1 MAMSE
6 KDYLFYL
13 RYFDGTDWYYYEEL
27 TDGTIFD
34 NISPTPTKPIQ
45 FAPVGWDEVKREWLR
60 GWTYYGIF
68 SQFTS
73 QYKFVKDGAKILR
86 HVYFN
91 QGVEGKVQLYVEKL
105 NRTATSYGYEP
116 FFQGDIDF
124 NRHNN
129 QKNYFAVEITQAGFI
144 EKLTAR
150 ESTDYEFEVRNS
162 ADRVWVKLHGIH
174 LQYNAKWSG
183 ITNENVNTE
192 PTYGF
197 ITDEG
202 TNQYLLI
209 SEQVD
214 NGPGFPYGRFVE
226 NASGITCSIDLD
238 ISYNY
243 NVFIPSGTTT
253 GGPYKF
259 RIFYEIINAT
269 TGATVSTSDIYLN
282 PSTQASGTS
291 QTYVGTNSQTITLLT
306 NRAIYIF
313 VELQTTTGPAGT
325 VSDGSY
331 DCTQLGSQLELFYDN
346 KIPTKYIACKKQID
360 LLQELVDKISDGD
373 TTASSTLLGATHNDI
388 VITCGDAARNLP
400 NAIMKTNFSDFFKFT
415 NCVLGTSLAY
425 DSSTD
430 NLELE
435 EKAEVFQN
443 ALIEDLGEVTALEIS
458 AWTDEMFNNLEHG
471 YQAQV
476 YDEVNGKDEFNT
488 LVKRLSTNL
497 RVQQTKNYV
506 SPYRADAYGI
516 SLVSLNLG
524 SKEYTDSS
532 TDNDIWALHI
542 ETSVAG
548 TIPDGYDGAGEDYY
562 NLYMD
567 TIPPFDIQNIYSPE
581 TMFNIDLSPM
591 RCFDRSKAWFAS
603 LLHLL
608 DTTYLKFQVTDKT
621 NKANTHM
628 ITDDGTTVIDE
639 GADILVSDL
648 GDPMLYPILFKATIK
663 NPKNIHTLLQ
673 SNPYGYFTFTWLN
686 ESYSGFLIRAVDN
699 VGEYKQQDI
708 YMISTPL
715 NLLSKLIY

>member
-1 MAMSE
+1 MSE
-6 KDYLFYL
+6 QDYLFYL
-13 RYFDGTDWYYYEEL
+13 RYFDGVDWYYYEVL
-27 TDGTIFD
+27 NDGTIFD
-34 NISPTPTKPIQ
+34 NLTATPIR
-45 FAPVGWDEVKREWLR
+45 FAPVGWDEVKREWSR

-68 SQFTS
+68 SQFTA

-129 QKNYFAVEITQAGFI
+129 QRNYCAVEITQAGVI

-150 ESTDYEFEVRNS
+150 ESTDYPFDVRNS
-162 ADRVWVKLHGIH
+162 VDRVWVKMHGIH
-174 LQYNAKWSG
+174 LQYNAKWTG
-183 ITNENVNTE
+183 VPNQEADQYITHKFV
-192 PTYGF
+192 
-197 ITDEG
+197 TDEG
-202 TNQYLLI
+202 TNQFLTISDQMSYSPSLVSADWSRLI
-209 SEQVD
+209 ENNTPNNITFTLNYDYEYFLFVDSGVFGTPVHWRLYYEIVNLANVTIPQV
-214 NGPGFPYGRFVE
+214 
-226 NASGITCSIDLD
+226 S
-238 ISYNY
+238 
-243 NVFIPSGTTT
+243 TTT
-253 GGPYKF
+253 
-259 RIFYEIINAT
+259 ILS
-269 TGATVSTSDIYLN
+269 TGTISAGSSQTF
-282 PSTQASGTS
+282 SGTS
-291 QTYVGTNSQTITLLT
+291 TQTITLAP
-306 NRAIYIF
+306 NRGLRIRE
-313 VELQTTTGPAGT
+313 ELLGSSGPYP
-325 VSDGSY
+325 Y
-331 DCTQLGSQLELFYDN
+331 DDADYSCTQLGSELELFYDN

-360 LLQELVDKISDGD
+360 LLSELVDKISDGD
-373 TTASSTLLGATHNDI
+373 TTASSTLLGATYNDI
-388 VITCGDAARNLP
+388 VISCGDAARNLP
-400 NAIMKTNFSDFFKFT
+400 NAIMKTNFSDFFKYT

-425 DSSTD
+425 DSITD

-435 EKAEVFQN
+435 GKEDVFQN
-443 ALIEDLGEVTALEIS
+443 TLIEDLGEVTALEIS
-458 AWTDEMFNNLEHG
+458 AWTDQMFNNLEHG

-524 SKEYTDSS
+524 SKEYTDAD

-542 ETSVAG
+542 DPTVAG
-548 TIPDGYDGAGEDYY
+548 TVPDGFDGAGEDYY
-562 NLYMD
+562 DLYMD
-567 TIPPFDIQNIYSPE
+567 TIPPYDIQNIYKPE
-581 TMFNIDLSPM
+581 TMFNIFFSPT
-591 RCFDRSKAWFAS
+591 RCIERSKKWFAS

-621 NKANTHM
+621 NNTNTHM

-648 GDPMLYPILFKATIK
+648 GDPMLYPIMFKATIK

-673 SNPYGYFTFTWLN
+673 ANPYGYFTFTWLG

-715 NLLSKLIY
+715 NILSKFIY

>member
-6 KDYLFYL
+6 KDYLFHL
-13 RYFDGTDWYYYEEL
+13 RWFDGTDWQYYYE
-27 TDGTIFD
+27 D
-34 NISPTPTKPIQ
+34 NSGAIVDTTTKTPIN
-45 FAPVGWDEVKREWLR
+45 FAPLGWDEVKREWSR

-86 HVYFN
+86 HIYFT
-91 QGVEGKVQLYVEKL
+91 QGVEAKVQLYVEQL
-105 NRTATSYGYEP
+105 TRTASTYGYSA

-129 QKNYFAVEITQAGFI
+129 QRTYFAVEITQAGFI

-150 ESTDYEFEVRNS
+150 ETTDYGLEVRNS
-162 ADRVWVKLHGIH
+162 TDRIWVKLHGIH
-174 LQYNAKWSG
+174 LQYNAKWTG
-183 ITNENVNTE
+183 VTNENVNTD
-192 PTYGF
+192 PSYKF
-197 ITDEG
+197 VIDEG
-202 TNQYLLI
+202 TNQFLTI
-209 SEQVD
+209 FEQT
-214 NGPGFPYGRFVE
+214 NPGPGFAIDNFVK
-226 NASGITCSIDLD
+226 NTSGVNTLIQLD

-259 RIFYEIINAT
+259 RIFYEIVNAT
-269 TGATVSTSDIYLN
+269 TGTTISTSDIYLN
-282 PSTQASGTS
+282 PGTQASNTS
-291 QTYVGTNSQTITLLT
+291 QTYVGTNSQSINLL
-306 NRAIYIF
+306 NNQAIYIF
-313 VELQTTTGPAGT
+313 VELQTTTGSPGT

-331 DCTQLGSQLELFYDN
+331 DCTQLGSELELFYDN
-346 KIPTKYIACKKQID
+346 QIPVKYIACRAQID
-360 LLQELVDKISDGD
+360 VLRELVDKISDGD
-373 TTASSTLLGATHNDI
+373 TTASSTLLGATHNDK

-400 NAIMKTNFSDFFKFT
+400 NAIMKTNFSDFFKYS
-415 NCVLGTSLAY
+415 NCVYGTSLAY
-425 DSSTD
+425 NSTTD

-435 EKAEVFQN
+435 EKARVFQN
-443 ALIEDLGEVTALEIS
+443 TLIEDLGEVTNLETS
-458 AWTDEMFNNLEHG
+458 AWTEEMFNNLEHG

-488 LVKRLSTNL
+488 LVKRLSANL

-506 SPYRADAYGI
+506 SPYRTDAYGI

-524 SKEYTDSS
+524 SKEYTDAE

-542 ETSVAG
+542 ESSVAG

-567 TIPPFDIQNIYSPE
+567 TIPPYDIQNIYSPE
-581 TMFNIDLSPM
+581 TMFNIFFSPT
-591 RCFDRSKAWFAS
+591 RCIERSKAWFAS

-608 DTTYLKFQVTDKT
+608 DTTYLKFQTTDKT
-621 NKANTHM
+621 NNTNTHM
-628 ITDDGTTVIDE
+628 VTDDGATVIDE

-648 GDPMLYPILFKATIK
+648 GDPMLYPTLFKATIK

-673 SNPYGYFTFTWLN
+673 SNPYGYFTFKWLGQT
-686 ESYSGFLIRAVDN
+686 YSGFLIRAVDN

-708 YMISTPL
+708 YMISTAGNDL
-715 NLLSKLIY
+715 TKFIY